1 MCRSAERSSAQVNR
15 PFALRQRSM
24 GLERLPS
31 PRSRCMTSATAM
43 AAATA
48 EEATEQDF
56 TWKGSDDFTHLED
69 RKDATPLPL
78 PSLTESKRVVLVRH
92 GQSTWNAEGRIQG
105 STDFAELTDKGRAQ
119 ADTTRV
125 TVSAL
130 YSTDCYLTAG
140 PHKVALLC
148 FKDFI
153 LVLHCTGLY
162 ATSKVSC
169 RCILSNSTCV
179 LGVTLLTV
187 LATTMHLAHQLNAK
201 LKAYISANF

>member
-1 MCRSAERSSAQVNR
+1 MLICPQLKASVYRSSERSSAQINR
-15 PFALRQRSM
+15 PLALRLRSM
-24 GLERLPS
+24 GLERLPP
-31 PRSRCMTSATAM
+31 PRSRSASSPAAM

-48 EEATEQDF
+48 EETTEQDF

-78 PSLTESKRVVLVRH
+78 PRLTESKRVVLVRH

-130 YSTDCYLTAG
+130 CSTDTCF
-140 PHKVALLC
+140 HKVNPMAPLL
-148 FKDFI
+148 
-153 LVLHCTGLY
+153 GLQ
-162 ATSKVSC
+162 
-169 RCILSNSTCV
+169 
-179 LGVTLLTV
+179 G
-187 LATTMHLAHQLNAK
+187 M
-201 LKAYISANF
+201 

>member
-1 MCRSAERSSAQVNR
+1 MLSCPQLRASVCRSTERSSAQVNR
-15 PFALRQRSM
+15 PFALWQRSM
-24 GLERLPS
+24 GLERLPP
-31 PRSRCMTSATAM
+31 PRSRCVTSATAM

-78 PSLTESKRVVLVRH
+78 PRLTESKRVVLVRH

-130 YSTDCYLTAG
+130 CNTDCYLTAG
-140 PHKVALLC
+140 PHNVALLC
-148 FKDFI
+148 LKDLI
-153 LVLHCTGLY
+153 LD
-162 ATSKVSC
+162 
-169 RCILSNSTCV
+169 CIALDCMPCEKCHANVYCQIPQAC
-179 LGVTLLTV
+179 LLW
-187 LATTMHLAHQLNAK
+187 
-201 LKAYISANF
+201 IC